1 MFDPSKETF
10 FEKFFKIFDIFGK
23 PVEFTI
29 GDKKTF
35 KTALGGIATLGA
47 FTVLGIYLVIK
58 IILLSKRTYVITNA
72 ASTEDL

>member
-10 FEKFFKIFDIFGK
+10 FEKVFKVVDLFGK

-35 KTALGGIATLGA
+35 KTALGGISTLLC
-47 FTVLGIYLVIK
+47 FTVLGIYFVIK
-58 IILLSKRTYVITNA
+58 CI
-72 ASTEDL
+72 